1 MKKKNLFALGLL
13 TMMSLSLVGCKKENP
28 VPIEEAVEAAEEIT
42 EENVVVEEAPQT
54 QEAAS
59 IISENALEAPYILKG
74 VYKVEEEND
83 TIYYIFD
90 DSTYGH
96 TESKTDRIGLPF
108 DAVQEDG
115 KVIFTF
121 GGEGEEEKV
130 FTVTSRDERNVTGH
144 FEDGKEF
151 TFEFLDDAA
160 PELFDSYN
168 YNNIENGINE
178 AIYDD
183 ANNWSVRYNP
193 DKIDIITEN
202 GATLFTYTGEEPGAN
217 TILASYN
224 VDMTVEEKVEELKK
238 SYGENAS
245 VSEGVFPGTEDVKG
259 YWVTAGGD
267 EGSGLYQTAIL
278 REYMD
283 GYLLFDITSHMSG
296 DEMMDIE
303 ISDNIANIIDS
314 ITFENFEE

>member
-1 MKKKNLFALGLL
+1 MKKKNLITLGLIGV
-13 TMMSLSLVGCKKENP
+13 MAFSLIGCKSTNTVPADEP
-28 VPIEEAVEAAEEIT
+28 VSSV
-42 EENVVVEEAPQT
+42 
-54 QEAAS
+54 QEASLEDAS
-59 IISENALEAPYILKG
+59 ETASTTSSTSSTDSTLEAPYILKG

-83 TIYYIFD
+83 TMYYIFD
-90 DSTYGH
+90 DPTYGH

-108 DAVQEDG
+108 DTVQEDG
-115 KVIFTF
+115 KILFTF

-168 YNNIENGINE
+168 YNNVENGINE

-193 DKIDIITEN
+193 DKFDIITEN

-245 VSEGVFPGTEDVKG
+245 VSEGIFPGTEDVTG

-303 ISDNIANIIDS
+303 ISDNIANVIDS
-314 ITFENFEE
+314 ITFEDFEE